1 MKKKVWLSAAA
12 IALVLCCAVGGTL
25 AWLSAKTDPINNT
38 FTVGDINIQL
48 TESDNLDL
56 KMVPGKTLTK
66 DPAVT
71 VKAGS
76 EACWLFVK
84 VETSSNF
91 GTFMTYDIAGGWTA
105 LAGVAGVYY
114 RQVPAA
120 AADAVYP
127 VLKDNQ
133 VIVKEEVTKQQ
144 LQAVSTDLPT
154 MTFTAYAVQQ
164 DSIADAITAWGKV
177 APTTT

>member
-1 MKKKVWLSAAA
+1 
-12 IALVLCCAVGGTL
+12 
-25 AWLSAKTDPINNT
+25 
-38 FTVGDINIQL
+38 
-48 TESDNLDL
+48 
-56 KMVPGKTLTK
+56 
-66 DPAVT
+66 
-71 VKAGS
+71 
-76 EACWLFVK
+76 
-84 VETSSNF
+84 
-91 GTFMTYDIAGGWTA
+91 MTYDIAGGWTA

-120 AADAVYP
+120 DADAVYP